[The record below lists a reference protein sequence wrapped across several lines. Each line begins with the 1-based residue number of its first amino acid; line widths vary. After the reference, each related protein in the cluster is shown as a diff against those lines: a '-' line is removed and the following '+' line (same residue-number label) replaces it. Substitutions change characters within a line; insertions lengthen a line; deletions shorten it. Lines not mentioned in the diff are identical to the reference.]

1 MPLFLSCKK
10 TKKLKIIP
18 FITLL
23 ILLIPIFLTAQEIN
37 NPYTLDEFL
46 EALQNDNYSSE
57 YKNMI
62 FTHEEIPELLENSG
76 ITNIIQNFPRNP
88 LSSFYQTHVEAGA
101 VCLWII
107 EGIRKNYGE
116 FNLANFNDYP
126 PLNPLLESD
135 GSISTENLSEDEIL
149 REAVKYYERWWND
162 NSIDL
167 SEKMKINPL
176 KNSGIVFH

>member
-1 MPLFLSCKK
+1 MKPL
-10 TKKLKIIP
+10 
-18 FITLL
+18 ITSI
-23 ILLIPIFLTAQEIN
+23 ILLIPFFLTAQEIN

-62 FTHEEIPELLENSG
+62 FTYEEIPELLENSDN
-76 ITNIIQNFPRNP
+76 TNIIQNFPRNP

-107 EGIRKNYGE
+107 EGIRKNDGE
-116 FNLANFNDYP
+116 FNLANFNEYP
-126 PLNPLLESD
+126 SLNPLLESD
-135 GSISTENLSEDEIL
+135 GSISTDNLNEEEIL
-149 REAVKYYERWWND
+149 LEAVKCYERWWND

-167 SEKMKINPL
+167 SDKLKINPL
-176 KNSGIVFH
+176 KNSGIEFH